1 MKKVYSFTQ
10 SVMNGTVT
18 METSVA
24 LFATREL
31 AEQTLADIKAD
42 NAKRD
47 LGGMRVRYGKVQETD
62 VYENKEE
69 IPFYQFKGLGDMK
82 QTEEI
87 KAMIRGMMDQEMEN
101 FKEAVSNGEADETAS
116 PVVYTMLQV
125 LMSKIEAMPKV
136 WHSIDEKADS
146 SKFVVLYDVNGGY
159 MSPPSRCM
167 FGFDS
172 MFINAMNKKHG
183 ANYTMWAYKDD
194 LVPNKEED

>member
-1 MKKVYSFTQ
+1 
-10 SVMNGTVT
+10 
-18 METSVA
+18 
-24 LFATREL
+24 
-31 AEQTLADIKAD
+31 
-42 NAKRD
+42 
-47 LGGMRVRYGKVQETD
+47 
-62 VYENKEE
+62 
-69 IPFYQFKGLGDMK
+69 MK
-82 QTEEI
+82 QAEEI
-87 KAMIRGMMDQEMEN
+87 KAMIRGMMAQEMEN

-167 FGFDS
+167 LGFDS

-183 ANYTMWAYKDD
+183 ANYTMWAYMDD
-194 LVPNKEED
+194 LAPNKED